1 MYEIHVLL
9 ATAEAIE
16 SNGNYPS
23 GERHAITIFSRQS
36 EGEEPNYQLAAERAF
51 LSGWDDFEFDTTRTL
66 AITPEKAK
74 LIQDEI
80 FVQALKHALSNEA
93 AVIVYAD
100 PIKSSG

>member
-1 MYEIHVLL
+1 MCEIHVLR

-16 SNGNYPS
+16 SNERYPL

-51 LSGWDDFEFDTTRTL
+51 SSGWDDFEFDTTRTL
-66 AITPEKAK
+66 AISPEKVN
-74 LIQDEI
+74 LVQDEI
-80 FVQALKHALSNEA
+80 FVQALNYALSNEA

-100 PIKSSG
+100 PINSSG